1 MTERI
6 GISLI
11 LVVIAVAQLVTDI
24 VRLALEVT
32 PRPGVYEAAPAPT
45 RSGEQEMPRPPP
57 SREQAEQL
65 PGAAADWALDRRR
78 AMAADRAFRRLPV
91 DFSINQ
97 PPWCLACRHQGPP
110 RYERRHRADW

>member
-1 MTERI
+1 MAERI

-32 PRPGVYEAAPAPT
+32 PRPGVYEAAPAPA

-57 SREQAEQL
+57 SREQAEQP
-65 PGAAADWALDRRR
+65 PGAAAEALDHRR
-78 AMAADRAFRRLPV
+78 AMAADRTFRRLPV

-97 PPWCLACRHQGPP
+97 PPWCLACRHGDLP
-110 RYERRHRADW
+110 RYERRHRNDW

>member
-24 VRLALEVT
+24 VRLALEVA
-32 PRPGVYEAAPAPT
+32 PRPAVYEAAPAPT

-57 SREQAEQL
+57 SREQVEEP
-65 PGAAADWALDRRR
+65 PGAAAHWRIDRRSG
-78 AMAADRAFRRLPV
+78 MAADRTYRRLPV

-97 PPWCLACRHQGPP
+97 PPWCVVCRHRDPP
-110 RYERRHRADW
+110 RYERRHRDDW